1 MNGLLA
7 VAGGGAL
14 GAVLRYAL
22 TLLFPA
28 SLFPWAI
35 LGINIAGSFLIGLM
49 MAWWAELEWFQ
60 NWGRLFLV
68 VGILGGFTTFSAF
81 SLETLLMIQQQRL
94 LQAGGYILGSVMGC
108 LLAVA
113 AGVALAGASGS
124 ITE

>member
-35 LGINIAGSFLIGLM
+35 LGINIAGSFLIGLL

-60 NWGRLFLV
+60 SWGRLFLV
-68 VGILGGFTTFSAF
+68 VGILGGFTTFSAY
-81 SLETLLMIQQQRL
+81 TLTRY
-94 LQAGGYILGSVMGC
+94 GGPK
-108 LLAVA
+108 
-113 AGVALAGASGS
+113 AL
-124 ITE
+124 